1 MSPRLGQRR
10 IGTTR
15 FGCGCTVHV
24 EPDVDGVTTPWL
36 EHCALHGAA
45 ETLLKALREIQA
57 GELTEAQR
65 ASVDLAIRIATPAAA
80 LPENGPEA
88 V

>member
-1 MSPRLGQRR
+1 MSASLRQRR

-24 EPDVDGVTTPWL
+24 EPDVNGIAPWL

-45 ETLLKALREIQA
+45 ETLLKALREVQPA
-57 GELTEAQR
+57 PLTDAQSM
-65 ASVDLAIRIATPAAA
+65 AIDLAIRIATAAA

>member
-1 MSPRLGQRR
+1 MSHIPSLRQRR

-24 EPDVDGVTTPWL
+24 EPDGNGIAPWL
-36 EHCALHGAA
+36 EHCVLHGAA
-45 ETLLKALREIQA
+45 ESLLKALREVQPA
-57 GELTEAQR
+57 PLTDAQVM
-65 ASVDLAIRIATPAAA
+65 AVDLAIRIATT
-80 LPENGPEA
+80 A